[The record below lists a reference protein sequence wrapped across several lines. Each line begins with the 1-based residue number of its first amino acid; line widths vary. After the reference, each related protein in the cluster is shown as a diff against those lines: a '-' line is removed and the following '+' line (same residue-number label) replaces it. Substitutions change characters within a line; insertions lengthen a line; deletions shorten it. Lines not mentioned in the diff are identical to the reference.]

1 MINMRISYEGY
12 RETLTRLSSMYRESY
27 KAGHKTKNHWRE
39 LKVQLRAEYPEH
51 GERYTRE
58 TLGFPLKKEVAA

>member
-1 MINMRISYEGY
+1 
-12 RETLTRLSSMYRESY
+12 MYRESY

-39 LKVQLRAEYPEH
+39 LKAQLRAEYPEH